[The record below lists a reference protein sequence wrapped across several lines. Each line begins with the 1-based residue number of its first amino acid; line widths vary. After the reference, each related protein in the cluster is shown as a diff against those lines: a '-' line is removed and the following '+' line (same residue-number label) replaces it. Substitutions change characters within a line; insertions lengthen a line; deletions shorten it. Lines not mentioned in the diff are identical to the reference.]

1 MGHFIRW
8 REYRRRIAVFLWAGM
23 LVFTGVL
30 AGGCGAED
38 GAKML
43 SGTGIF
49 SWSETLPEKKEEQ
62 KQLQE
67 TAELLEIERVF
78 QAFPESMEEGSAGGF
93 ISDLGLR
100 GIECYGLIGTP
111 EWGTDSGM
119 GEACRRIDELA
130 DYNGRVS
137 DGRRLAG
144 VVADIEPYLL
154 SRWDTQPRQVMEE
167 FCGNMKEIYL
177 HAKTRGL
184 SLTLC
189 IPYWYD
195 EDYPEF
201 LEALVRDCCDE
212 IAVMNYYVGKER
224 SHMETELKLC
234 RQYGK
239 PIICI
244 SEFQPPGDHDLT
256 NDNTYYNRGLA
267 AAEKT
272 WRLIQ
277 KDSGYGKLTFAY
289 HYLEPVREL
298 VLSR

>member
-1 MGHFIRW
+1 MECFIRW
-8 REYRRRIAVFLWAGM
+8 KLYSRRIAVFLSAGI
-23 LVFTGVL
+23 LVFIGVL

-38 GAKML
+38 GAKTL

-62 KQLQE
+62 KQMRE
-67 TAELLEIERVF
+67 VVDRLEIERVF
-78 QAFPESMEEGSAGGF
+78 QAFPESMEESASGF
-93 ISDLGLR
+93 ISDLSLR

-119 GEACRRIDELA
+119 GEACRRIDEMA

-137 DGRRLAG
+137 GSGRLAG

-167 FCGNMKEIYL
+167 FCRNMKEIYL
-177 HAKTRGL
+177 HAGERGL
-184 SLTLC
+184 SLILC

-195 EDYPEF
+195 EEYPEY

-212 IAVMNYYVGKER
+212 IAVMNYYVGKE
-224 SHMETELKLC
+224 SEHMETELKLC
-234 RQYGK
+234 RKYEK
-239 PIICI
+239 SIICV
-244 SEFQPPGDHDLT
+244 SEFQPPGVHDLT
-256 NDNTYYNRGLA
+256 EKNTYYNRGIA
-267 AAEKT
+267 AAEKA
-272 WRLIQ
+272 WKQIQ
-277 KDSGYGKLTFAY
+277 KDSGYEKLTFAY

-298 VLSR
+298 LLAQ